1 MARSISVKIPTANI
15 LTMVEDKVAKLKTEI
30 KEYPARL
37 EAYQHERKAYAKRV
51 AEAVAYAIT
60 SGGQELFD
68 GEWADTIRVS
78 RSHSKNVE
86 LTVGQNLVAQF
97 DLGEAP
103 TEPINPSNY
112 YGAEQKLKEL
122 EKTLTLL
129 RLTPQ
134 EFVTSSTYN
143 SVLELL

>member
-30 KEYPARL
+30 AEYPARL
-37 EAYQHERKAYAKRV
+37 EAYKAERKAYAKRV

-60 SGGQELFD
+60 SGGQELFE
-68 GEWADTIRVS
+68 GEWQDTIRVS

-86 LTVGQNLVAQF
+86 LTVGYNLLAQL

-103 TEPINPSNY
+103 VEPINPSNY